1 MSARFK
7 VGDLVVR
14 NPEARVESGW
24 PYDDEVCRVVGY
36 YPNQNGIIVVPV
48 NSPPNKRLHDCG
60 WVAERFAPATTP
72 APRAARRND
81 PPTSKVA
88 ALAMIDFVEGPIT
101 ALRTALA
108 EQPAEREPVRGEW
121 QGYTWN
127 PYAVSQPKAE
137 PLTDEEI
144 DNTIRKQVD
153 DLLDHIYEY
162 GTAAEGID
170 YRVRAIARAIERAH
184 GIGDHE

>member
-1 MSARFK
+1 MTTLR
-7 VGDLVVR
+7 
-14 NPEARVESGW
+14 EAAQQAQQALE
-24 PYDDEVCRVVGY
+24 
-36 YPNQNGIIVVPV
+36 
-48 NSPPNKRLHDCG
+48 
-60 WVAERFAPATTP
+60 
-72 APRAARRND
+72 
-81 PPTSKVA
+81 
-88 ALAMIDFVEGPIT
+88 ALAYIDSGYWHDFVEGPLA

-108 EQPAEREPVRGEW
+108 EQESVRGEW

-144 DNTIRKQVD
+144 DNTTRKQVD

-170 YRVRAIARAIERAH
+170 YRVRAIAHAIERAH
-184 GIGDHE
+184 GIGEHE